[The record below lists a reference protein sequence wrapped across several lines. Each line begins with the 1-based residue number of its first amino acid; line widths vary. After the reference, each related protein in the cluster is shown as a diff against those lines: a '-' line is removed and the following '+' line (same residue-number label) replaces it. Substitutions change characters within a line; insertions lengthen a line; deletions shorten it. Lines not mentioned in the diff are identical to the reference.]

1 MPKAVAMNT
10 TKWWFACCQVTL
22 GIYYPEILTS
32 LSLSFA
38 HKVRNLRSGSVVF
51 LPQRG
56 GSCVREHWFPGA
68 AVRRICTNGAWQQ
81 KPVSKT
87 LQWGGGG
94 AATFRVVWSGN
105 TVDFG
110 GSALLDLAGVKSAGP
125 ADLCTGT
132 DLPVTSDV
140 VWQRT
145 PLPAP
150 VRAGGGPA
158 LLLLHGGHLESRTDP
173 NPPVFLPSWRRLR
186 SWCWMWGTGAV
197 K

>member
-38 HKVRNLRSGSVVF
+38 RKVRNLRSGSVVF

-56 GSCVREHWFPGA
+56 GSCVSEHWFSGA
-68 AVRRICTNGAWQQ
+68 AIRRICTNGAWQQ
-81 KPVSKT
+81 KPFSKT

-105 TVDFG
+105 GGFWRQCPFG
-110 GSALLDLAGVKSAGP
+110 SSWCQKCWACWPLYGDWPACDLWRGLIENTSSSSSESRWWSWSLAASWGPPGVQSRPKSSR
-125 ADLCTGT
+125 
-132 DLPVTSDV
+132 V
-140 VWQRT
+140 
-145 PLPAP
+145 
-150 VRAGGGPA
+150 PA
-158 LLLLHGGHLESRTDP
+158 LLEGVEVLMLDVRYRCS
-173 NPPVFLPSWRRLR
+173 
-186 SWCWMWGTGAV
+186 
-197 K
+197 